1 MNIPY
6 EDPHEDLIPLV
17 KWVGGCSIH
26 TKRNFMPHPH
36 PNRMKMRESELLE
49 GNDGE
54 IMFFCVSLSYKIF
67 MQTT

>member
-1 MNIPY
+1 
-6 EDPHEDLIPLV
+6 
-17 KWVGGCSIH
+17 
-26 TKRNFMPHPH
+26 MPHPH